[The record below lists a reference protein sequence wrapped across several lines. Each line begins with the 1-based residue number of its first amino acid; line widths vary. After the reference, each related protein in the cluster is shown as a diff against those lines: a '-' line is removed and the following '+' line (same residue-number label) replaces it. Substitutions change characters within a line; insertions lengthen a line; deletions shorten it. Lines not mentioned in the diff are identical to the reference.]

1 MVRLDSPR
9 VALGAAAA
17 LAFLL
22 VVLATL
28 QYRWLDQ
35 VADAER
41 DRAKASLAAAAY
53 GFAAEFDREVGHAI
67 ACFEPWP
74 DAQEPARDWFVSSWQ
89 RCARSGVQNLVGD
102 AYLAEGTGGDFA
114 LTRLGPAGD
123 RLETISWPPEL
134 SAVRERLAKRAE
146 ASPEDAPRFS
156 PIDPDVPA
164 LIVFDRRLFRYRQ
177 ISPSGLNRFVILR
190 LDLADLK
197 RNLFPELTRRYF
209 GSGNL
214 QDYDLAVFR
223 RGDPSRP
230 IYVSGPGARITAG
243 GSDAT
248 ADLLTFRMF
257 SEQRRSEAGRR
268 PPASPDARVDP
279 GEGPPPPPP
288 GPHAGWRPRPR
299 AVGERRPAGGWRLVV
314 AHRDGS
320 LDAAVARA
328 RRRNLA
334 VGLGILGVL
343 AGAIA
348 ITVASARRAQRLARQ
363 QIDFVAS
370 VSHELHTPLA
380 AIRSAGQNLAD
391 GVVNGDEQ
399 VRRYGSLIAN
409 EGRRLSEMVASVLDF
424 AGIQSGRRHYRMRP
438 VRVETIVDGA
448 LAQCSLAA
456 EQRGIRVEKDVA
468 DDLPPILADAEALGR
483 ALRNLMENAI
493 KYGGSE
499 RWMRVRAESVPDGSR
514 PEVAILVE
522 DRGPGVREADRSR
535 IFEPFYRGEDSS
547 STGATGSGLGL
558 ALVRPIVEAHGG
570 SVTVESNGGSS
581 GARFVVRLPAA
592 SAAAAD
598 EGSAW

>member
-17 LAFLL
+17 LAVLL
-22 VVLATL
+22 VVLGTL

-53 GFAAEFDREVGHAI
+53 GFAAEFDREVGHVV
-67 ACFEPWP
+67 ACFAPWP
-74 DAQEPARDWFVSSWQ
+74 DPGEPTRGWFASSWQ
-89 RCARSGVQNLVGD
+89 RCARSGLQSLVG
-102 AYLAEGTGGDFA
+102 AVYLAEETDGDFT
-114 LTRLGPAGD
+114 LTRFDPAGLH
-123 RLETISWPPEL
+123 LETVAWPSEL
-134 SAVRERLAKRAE
+134 SAIHERLAKRAE
-146 ASPEDAPRFS
+146 ASPENAPRFS

-164 LIVFDRRLFRYRQ
+164 LIVSDRRLFRRGQ
-177 ISPSGLNRFVILR
+177 ATPSGSNRFVILR
-190 LDLADLK
+190 LDLAGLK
-197 RNLFPELTRRYF
+197 RDLFPELTRQYF
-209 GSGNL
+209 GRGRL

-223 RGDPSRP
+223 RGDPVHP
-230 IYVSGPGARITAG
+230 IYVSGPGARISAG
-243 GSDAT
+243 RWDAT
-248 ADLLTFRMF
+248 ADLLSFRMF
-257 SEQRRSEAGRR
+257 SEQRRSEAARR
-268 PPASPDARVDP
+268 PPASPDARVGP
-279 GEGPPPPPP
+279 GGGPPPPSRLPP
-288 GPHAGWRPRPR
+288 DWRFGPR
-299 AVGERRPAGGWRLVV
+299 AVGERRPVGGWRLVV

-334 VGLGILGVL
+334 VGLGILGIL
-343 AGAIA
+343 AGAVGL
-348 ITVASARRAQRLARQ
+348 TVASARRAERLARQ

-391 GVVNGDEQ
+391 GVVNGEEH

-409 EGRRLSEMVASVLDF
+409 EGRRLSDMVTSVLDF

-438 VRVETIVDGA
+438 ASVEAIVDAA
-448 LAQCSLAA
+448 LAQCALAA
-456 EQRGIRVEKDVA
+456 EQRGIRIEREVA
-468 DDLPPILADAEALGR
+468 EDLPPILADTEALGR

-499 RWMRVRAESVPDGSR
+499 RWMRVRAETVPNGSR

-522 DRGPGVREADRSR
+522 DHGPGVRESERSR
-535 IFEPFYRGEDSS
+535 IFEPFYRGDDSAA
-547 STGATGSGLGL
+547 TGATGSGLGL

-592 SAAAAD
+592 PAAAGD
-598 EGSAW
+598 ESSAS

>member
-17 LAFLL
+17 LAILL
-22 VVLATL
+22 VVLGTL

-41 DRAKASLAAAAY
+41 DRARASLAAAAY
-53 GFAAEFDREVGHAI
+53 GFAAEFDREVGHVV

-74 DAQEPARDWFVSSWQ
+74 EAGEPARDWFVSSWQ
-89 RCARSGVQNLVGD
+89 RCARSGLQSLVGA
-102 AYLAEGTGGDFA
+102 AYLAEETGGDFA
-114 LTRLGPAGD
+114 LTRLDPVSD
-123 RLETISWPPEL
+123 HLETVTWPAEL
-134 SAVRERLAKRAE
+134 SGVRERLAKRADPK
-146 ASPEDAPRFS
+146 PEDVPHFS
-156 PIDPDVPA
+156 SIDPDVPA
-164 LIVFDRRLFRYRQ
+164 LIVFDRRLFRRGQ
-177 ISPSGLNRFVILR
+177 VSPDLSRFVILR
-190 LDLADLK
+190 IDLADLT
-197 RNLFPELTRRYF
+197 RDVFPELTRRYF
-209 GSGNL
+209 GSGSL

-230 IYVSGPGARITAG
+230 IYVSGPDARISPG
-243 GSDAT
+243 RWDAT
-248 ADLLTFRMF
+248 ADLLSFRIF
-257 SEQRRSEAGRR
+257 SEQRRSESGRR
-268 PPASPDARVDP
+268 PPGSPQAGVGP
-279 GEGPPPPPP
+279 GDGPPPRPPP
-288 GPHAGWRPRPR
+288 DWRPGLLG
-299 AVGERRPAGGWRLVV
+299 AGERRPVGGGWRLVV

-320 LDAAVARA
+320 LDAAVARV
-328 RRRNLA
+328 RKRNLA

-343 AGAIA
+343 AGAVA

-391 GVVNGDEQ
+391 GVVSGEGQ

-409 EGRRLSEMVASVLDF
+409 EGRRLSEMVGSVLDF

-438 VRVETIVDGA
+438 ASVEAIVDAA
-448 LAQCSLAA
+448 LSQCSLAA
-456 EQRGIRVEKDVA
+456 EQRGIRIEREVA
-468 DDLPPILADAEALGR
+468 EDLPPILADTEALGR

-499 RWMRVRAESVPDGSR
+499 RWMRVRAETVPNGSR

-522 DRGPGVREADRSR
+522 DHGPGVRESERSR
-535 IFEPFYRGEDSS
+535 IFEPFYRGDDSAA
-547 STGATGSGLGL
+547 TGATGSGLGL

-592 SAAAAD
+592 PAAAGD
-598 EGSAW
+598 ESSAS